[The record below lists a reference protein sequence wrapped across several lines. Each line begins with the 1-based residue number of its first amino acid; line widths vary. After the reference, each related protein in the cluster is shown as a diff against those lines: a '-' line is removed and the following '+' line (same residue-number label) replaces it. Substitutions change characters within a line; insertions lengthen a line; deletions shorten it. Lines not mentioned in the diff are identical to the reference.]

1 MKSLRRKIVEATRGY
16 RFRLTLLTILAGP
29 ALLTMLFA
37 CNRYPTVPEREVM
50 QPEVRSERV
59 KPAVPAAKPVEPA
72 TAEPSHKIV
81 AEVQNRAPVV
91 EDYRVG
97 PEDILD
103 IKVWSHEDLS
113 RLVQISQN
121 GDFNYPLIGQVK
133 AAGKSAAEI
142 EKELSRRL
150 ADGYLVNPQVTVSI
164 KEYKSQRVFVVG
176 EVQNPGTFSLTGP
189 TSVVEIL
196 SKAGGATQNAGTE
209 VLIIRPRDHTRK
221 DSPATLEEA
230 AADELI
236 PLDLRAIQEGSV
248 SPEQN
253 IILQHGDTVVVPK
266 AKYFFVFGEVRKP
279 DKYMH
284 EPGITVLKAITIAGG
299 ITEKAAANRTT
310 IIREK
315 DGVRVEL
322 RAKMNDLVSPNDIV
336 MVPESFF

>member
-1 MKSLRRKIVEATRGY
+1 MEATRGY
-16 RFRLTLLTILAGP
+16 RIRFTFFTILAGL

-50 QPEVRSERV
+50 QPEARPERAKPSV
-59 KPAVPAAKPVEPA
+59 PAPKPAEPEKTTAKPSAAASKKAFV
-72 TAEPSHKIV
+72 T
-81 AEVQNRAPVV
+81 

-133 AAGKSAAEI
+133 AAGRSVAEI
-142 EKELSRRL
+142 ERDLAKRL
-150 ADGYLVNPQVTVSI
+150 ADGYLIKPQVTVSI
-164 KEYKSQRVFVVG
+164 QEYRSQKVFVMG
-176 EVQNPGTFSLTGP
+176 EVETPGTFSLTGP
-189 TSVVEIL
+189 TSVMEIF
-196 SKAGGATQNAGTE
+196 SKAGGATEQAGTE
-209 VLIIRPRDHTRK
+209 VLIIRPQDHSRK
-221 DSPATLEEA
+221 DSPTTLEEA
-230 AADELI
+230 SADELI

-266 AKYFFVFGEVRKP
+266 AKFFFVFGEVRKP

-299 ITEKAAANRTT
+299 ITEKPRRTE
-310 IIREK
+310 R
-315 DGVRVEL
+315 
-322 RAKMNDLVSPNDIV
+322 P
-336 MVPESFF
+336 SFGKRKAYGWNCAQK